1 MQRVLSVSI
10 VVILLAAYGVAE
22 GVWTGRWSVA
32 PDLAESQDRHSS
44 LPLTVGTW
52 RAEKMEMDDRT
63 INRAELR
70 AYVLRRYIHAD
81 NGEVVTVMAV
91 CGKPGPIAV
100 HSPEICY
107 GGTGFVPK
115 GTRVLHKVSADGMST
130 PAEFWSERYEK
141 KGAVPEY
148 IHIYYGWNPT
158 TGWEAV
164 DNPRMKFASVRA
176 LYKIY
181 VVRHLTRPDEP
192 AEENPVPA
200 FLRLL
205 IPQLDHCLTE
215 KL

>member
-10 VVILLAAYGVAE
+10 VVVLLAAYGVAE
-22 GVWTGRWSVA
+22 GLWTDRWSVA
-32 PDLAESQDRHSS
+32 PELAEAQGRLSS
-44 LPLTVGTW
+44 LPQTLGPW
-52 RAEKMEMDDRT
+52 HGDEIEMDDRT

-70 AYVLRRYIHAD
+70 AYVQRRYTHTG
-81 NGEVVTVMAV
+81 NGEAVTVLAV

-100 HSPEICY
+100 HSPEVCY

-115 GTRVLHKVSADGMST
+115 GTRERHKVSADGMVA
-130 PAEFWSERYEK
+130 PAEFWSEKYEK

-148 IHIYYGWNPT
+148 LHIYYGWNPT
-158 TGWEAV
+158 TGWQAV
-164 DNPRMKFASVRA
+164 DNPRLKFAPARA

-205 IPQLDHCLTE
+205 IPQLDRCLTE
-215 KL
+215 TP